1 MTEPRD
7 GRVAI
12 APDAIPAQTAGTL
25 TGLLR
30 ERAARTP
37 DAIAYR
43 WFDDDAGLWRAID
56 WHSVARETA
65 RRQVV
70 LKAEGLRVGDRIVTL
85 LPNGLEWVLFDQAA
99 MGIGLVTVPLPP
111 KSSRDFVRWAVERV
125 SGRLLLVNA
134 AQWTRL
140 SELRHRLPPMLCVG
154 TPPDETLPVK
164 TLAERLPDH
173 PHPLI
178 TSGGPND
185 LATIVFTSG
194 TTGPPKGVMLSHWNL
209 LSNAAAGLIREAVF
223 RDDLFLSLLPLFHT
237 LERTAG
243 YYLPLMAGAAV
254 AFGRG
259 PARLREDMQA
269 LSPTIIVTVPRVLER
284 MVDALRS
291 GGRVRRRLLAL
302 TSRIGYACF
311 EHRQGRRAY
320 PPGAILW
327 PLLRALLPR
336 RLRRTFGGRLRLV
349 VCGGAP
355 LAADTSHTLIGLEVP
370 IIQGYGLTEASPVVS
385 VNALNDNDPDSVGRP
400 LPDTEVRLR
409 PGGELLVRG
418 PGVMQGYWQE
428 PDASVRAVDRD
439 GWLHTGDL
447 ARLIDGRI
455 HIVGRIKDIIVLS
468 TGEKVQAAQLEQA
481 ITADPLFEQ
490 ALVLGDNQPC
500 LAALVVLAKE
510 AIPPVT
516 TVADPAAPGA
526 LPDPTWQDHLM
537 GHLSQRLAGFPEHAQ
552 VRKALWLTEPWTVE
566 NDLLTHTMKARREK
580 ILARYQTLIDQLYAL
595 PDDSQAKPSSD
606 FVDSRAR
613 HDHRVHQ
620 RSGPASV

>member
-1 MTEPRD
+1 MTEPLD
-7 GRVAI
+7 GRVAV

-30 ERAARTP
+30 ERATRTP

-43 WFDDDAGLWRAID
+43 WFDDDAGLWCTID
-56 WHSVARETA
+56 WHGVVRETA
-65 RRQVV
+65 RRQAV
-70 LKAEGLRVGDRIVTL
+70 LQAEGLRVGDRIVTL

-99 MGIGLVTVPLPP
+99 MGIGLVTVPLPS
-111 KSSRDFVRWAVERV
+111 KSSPDFVRWAVERAG
-125 SGRLLLVNA
+125 GRLLLVNA
-134 AQWTRL
+134 AQWARL
-140 SELRHRLPPMLCVG
+140 SELRRLLPAVLCVG
-154 TPPDETLPVK
+154 TPPGATLPVP

-173 PHPLI
+173 CPRLI
-178 TSGGPND
+178 TSGCPND

-209 LSNAAAGLIREAVF
+209 LSNAAAGLVREAVF

-269 LSPTIIVTVPRVLER
+269 LSPTIIVIVPRVLER
-284 MVDALRS
+284 IVEALRS

-302 TSRIGYACF
+302 TSRIGYAYF
-311 EHRQGRRAY
+311 EHRQGRRAQS
-320 PPGAILW
+320 PGAILW
-327 PLLRALLPR
+327 PLLRVLLPR

-355 LAADTSHTLIGLEVP
+355 LTTDTARTLIGLEVP

-385 VNALNDNDPDSVGRP
+385 VNALHDNDPDSVGRP
-400 LPDTEVRLR
+400 LPDTEVKLE

-428 PDASVRAVDRD
+428 PDASARAIDRD

-455 HIVGRIKDIIVLS
+455 RIVGRIKDIIVLS
-468 TGEKVQAAQLEQA
+468 TGEKVHAAQLEQA

-490 ALVLGDNQPC
+490 ALVLGDDQPC
-500 LAALVVLAKE
+500 LAALIVLAKE

-516 TVADPAAPGA
+516 NQADSPAPAD
-526 LPDPTWQDHLM
+526 LPDPPWQDHLM
-537 GHLSQRLAGFPEHAQ
+537 ARLGQRLAGFPKHAQ
-552 VRKALWLTEPWTVE
+552 VRKVLWLTEPWTVE
-566 NDLLTHTMKARREK
+566 SDLLTHTMKARREK
-580 ILARYQTLIDQLYAL
+580 ILARYQTLIDPLYAL
-595 PDDSQAKPSSD
+595 RDDSRCKPSSD

-613 HDHRVHQ
+613 RDRRAHP